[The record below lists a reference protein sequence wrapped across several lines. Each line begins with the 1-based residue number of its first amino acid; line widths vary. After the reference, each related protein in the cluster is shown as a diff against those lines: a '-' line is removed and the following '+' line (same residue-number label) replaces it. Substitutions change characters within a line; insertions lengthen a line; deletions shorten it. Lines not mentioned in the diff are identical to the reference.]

1 MRRLNGSGGIYIS
14 LHSNRFYIDNHSSVT
29 GRVFLFS
36 EYSFVESDEMKA
48 ATLVSTQITI
58 KKRDGKEVTFSP
70 SKISNAIIKAEK
82 ATEKGVT
89 EGLAKGI
96 AEKISK
102 IIPYLNDV
110 HVELI
115 QDLVEQELMATDRK
129 DVAKAYILYREK
141 RNHIRQ
147 GRSFEVL
154 KSIVNV
160 EVNDITNENANMNA
174 ATPSG
179 MMMKIATESS
189 KAYSLNKLIKHEY
202 TFLHR
207 IGKMHIHDQ
216 DFWATKSLTCVQHPL
231 EEILQ
236 NGFEVNHAASR
247 PAKSIHAAMVIA
259 CISFQTAQNEMH
271 GGQSIPAFDFYMAPY
286 VRVTYE
292 KELRKACEFS
302 GHDYE
307 TLIKVDVGEYQK
319 YALEGVTGDTR
330 TIQFAINRTVD
341 AVHQACEGFI
351 HNMNS
356 IHSRGGNQVV
366 FSSIN
371 YGTDTSPEGRCLIR
385 ELLLSTERGVGNGA
399 TAVFPIQVLK
409 VKSGVNSNPK
419 DPNYDLFQLAC
430 RVTAKRFFPNFLNL
444 DAPFN
449 QHEKWQAD
457 DPKRYKFEPATMGCR
472 TRVFENI
479 HGKKTSI
486 GRGNASF
493 TSLNLVHLA
502 LETMVEIKSYQLASN
517 LKWEIFFEKL
527 ETLMNSAAA
536 QLKERYDFQKSAV
549 AKQFPMLMKYLWSGG
564 DKLSPNDRITEVIKQ
579 ATLVIG
585 FIGLAEALIAL
596 TGKHHG
602 ECEKAQQHG
611 LSIIHF
617 MHVKCQQYKREYNLN
632 YGVLAT
638 PAESLCK
645 RLPKLDRE
653 RFGTVRGVNDR
664 EYYTNSNHVP
674 VWHKISAKKKLEIEA
689 PYHMYTP
696 AGHISY
702 VELDGLATDNPK
714 AIEKMVKLAMAKNIG
729 YFSLNHNS
737 TRCMD
742 CGYEG
747 AESNI
752 EECPSCKSSNVDVIQ
767 RITGYLVGSVAKWNS
782 GKQAELRDRVR
793 HEK

>member
-1 MRRLNGSGGIYIS
+1 
-14 LHSNRFYIDNHSSVT
+14 
-29 GRVFLFS
+29 
-36 EYSFVESDEMKA
+36 MKT
-48 ATLVSTQITI
+48 ATRINTQINI
-58 KKRDGKEVTFSP
+58 KKRDGKEVTFIE

-82 ATEKGVT
+82 ATQRGVT
-89 EGLAKGI
+89 EGLAEGI
-96 AEKISK
+96 AQKVATIV
-102 IIPYLNDV
+102 PYLNDV
-110 HVELI
+110 HVETI

-141 RNHIRQ
+141 RNQIRQ

-189 KAYSLNKLIKHEY
+189 KAYSFTELIKPEY
-202 TFLHR
+202 GYLHR

-216 DFWATKSLTCVQHPL
+216 DYWATKSLTCVQHPL
-231 EEILQ
+231 EEILA
-236 NGFEVNHAASR
+236 NGFEVNHASSR

-259 CISFQTAQNEMH
+259 CVSFQTAQNEMH

-307 TLIKVDVGEYQK
+307 SLVKMNVDDYQK
-319 YALEGVTGDTR
+319 CSLEGLTGNIR
-330 TIQFAINRTVD
+330 TVQFSINRTVD

-399 TAVFPIQVLK
+399 TAVFPIQVMK
-409 VKSGVNSNPK
+409 VKSGVNTNPE

-457 DPKRYKFEPATMGCR
+457 DPQRYEFEPATMGCR

-479 HGKKTSI
+479 HGEKTSI

-502 LETMVEIKSYQLASN
+502 LETVEEIKQNHSASD
-517 LKWEIFFEKL
+517 KWEIFFGKL
-527 ETLMNSAAA
+527 EAVMNIAAD
-536 QLKERYDFQKSAV
+536 QLKERYDFQKSAL
-549 AKQFPMLMKYLWSGG
+549 AKQFPMLMKYLWRGG
-564 DKLSPNDRITEVIKQ
+564 SKLSPKDHIAEVIKQ
-579 ATLVIG
+579 STLVIG
-585 FIGLAEALIAL
+585 FIGLAEALIVL

-602 ECEKAQQHG
+602 ECEEAQKHG
-611 LSIIHF
+611 LAIVRF
-617 MHVKCQQYKREYNLN
+617 MHEKCQQYKGEYHLN

-653 RFGTVRGVNDR
+653 RFGIVSGVNDR

-674 VWHKISAKKKLEIEA
+674 VWHKISAKKKLEIEG
-689 PYHMYTP
+689 PYHAYTP
-696 AGHISY
+696 AGHIAY
-702 VELDGLATDNPK
+702 VELDGRATDNPK
-714 AIEKMVKLAMAKNIG
+714 AIEKMVKLAIMQRVG

-747 AESNI
+747 AESHL
-752 EECPSCKSSNVDVIQ
+752 EECPTCKSTNIDVIQ

-782 GKQAELRDRVR
+782 GKKAELRDRVR
-793 HEK
+793 HG